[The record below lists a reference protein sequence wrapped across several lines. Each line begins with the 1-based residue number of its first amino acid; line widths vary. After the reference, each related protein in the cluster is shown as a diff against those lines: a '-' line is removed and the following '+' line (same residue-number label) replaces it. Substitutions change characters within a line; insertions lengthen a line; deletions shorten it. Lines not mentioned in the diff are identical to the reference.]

1 MNEFTKNIRRI
12 FLERKGKDIDNVEY
26 MDMPATR
33 ENYNLDKIIGNVNLV
48 EGRFMIKSEADE
60 IIRNAKIKTEQKISY
75 HLQGSDNCITS

>member
-1 MNEFTKNIRRI
+1 MNEFTKSIRKI

-33 ENYNLDKIIGNVNLV
+33 ENYNIDKIIGNVNLV

-60 IIRNAKIKTEQKISY
+60 IINKFLTMT
-75 HLQGSDNCITS
+75 LP